1 MAENKITQAIYQL
14 KNEFVSHTGPLGRQ
28 VEKLVAEKWVRD
40 IEAAID
46 SVDAEVEDYPEAA
59 NGSSQE
65 VFSGHCVE
73 SAPEAFSEY
82 RRRLKEKRFP
92 SVAMAVHSLA
102 IGGGEI
108 FPIHLANCL
117 WDMGVPVILI
127 SCGMRPED
135 PKTRGLIEAELP
147 VLTLDSFTQLPWAID
162 HYRCDVV
169 HSHHAMIDLAVSEA
183 IRTGKI
189 KARQVITLHGMY
201 EALDAPRRKM
211 AAERVAETSSCF
223 AYIADKNLQPF
234 QEAGAG
240 IDSRF
245 AKLPNGLPEGYG
257 HAVSRSS
264 LGIEKEAFV
273 LCLVSRALWTKGWK
287 EAIDS
292 VKMANEFTGTYEIP
306 GTSAKLVQD
315 ARSIHL
321 ILVGDGEAYEKLK
334 KEKDPH
340 IHFVG
345 AQQDTRQYLAAS
357 DMGFLPSRYSGES
370 FPLALIDSFMC
381 GKPVIASRM
390 GEIPSMMMTKR
401 GTAGYLFSLT
411 DEGAVPVRRIAGAIY
426 KIASDPDIY
435 RKMCSCAK
443 IAAERY
449 DIRNVAGEYL
459 DLYRHVMDGAA
470 DATNTESPEKPDA
483 ERAEKPDVK
492 ILISCH
498 KPSAALRSDIFQP
511 IQVGAAL
518 ADRRFEGMLQDDKG
532 DNISHLN
539 RSYCEMTAQ
548 YWAWKNLKADYYGFF
563 HYRRYLSLSE
573 KHFREDRYGN
583 VYEPTL
589 SNDPKQQERLAKRYG
604 WTDDHIRSL
613 MRKYDIVTIEDRD
626 ADDRDGSVTVR
637 QQYAAAPYLFE
648 KDLNCLMDIIHE
660 KSPDYEKAATA
671 YLDGTRAYYCNMFIC
686 RADIFKDYCA
696 WAFPILTEFC
706 RRIDMSGYNTQQ
718 LRTPGHL
725 AERMWGIYYSKL
737 KETGKYRTK
746 EMQCVVFSDTE
757 NSQGT
762 KDSVILDSVKRTVH
776 AVLSRQRKNSV

>member
-46 SVDAEVEDYPEAA
+46 SVDAELEDYPEAA

-117 WDMGVPVILI
+117 WDMGAPVILI

-135 PKTRGLIEAELP
+135 PKTRGLFKAELP
-147 VLTLDSFTQLPWAID
+147 VLTLESYAQLPWAVD

-211 AAERVAETSSCF
+211 AAERVAGTSSCF

-234 QEAGAG
+234 QEAGVS

-245 AKLPNGLPEGYG
+245 AKLPNGLPEGVG
-257 HAVSRSS
+257 KPVSRSS
-264 LGIEKEAFV
+264 LGIEEEAFV

-306 GTSAKLVQD
+306 GTSAKLVRD
-315 ARSIHL
+315 ARPIHL

-381 GKPVIASRM
+381 GKPVIASRL
-390 GEIPSMMMTKR
+390 GEIPSMMTTKR

-411 DEGAVPVRRIAGAIY
+411 DEGAIPVRRIAGAIN

-435 RKMCSCAK
+435 RKMCFCAK

-449 DIRNVAGEYL
+449 DIRTVAREYL
-459 DLYRHVMDGAA
+459 NLYRHVMDGAA
-470 DATNTESPEKPDA
+470 DA
-483 ERAEKPDVK
+483 
-492 ILISCH
+492 
-498 KPSAALRSDIFQP
+498 
-511 IQVGAAL
+511 
-518 ADRRFEGMLQDDKG
+518 
-532 DNISHLN
+532 
-539 RSYCEMTAQ
+539 
-548 YWAWKNLKADYYGFF
+548 
-563 HYRRYLSLSE
+563 
-573 KHFREDRYGN
+573 
-583 VYEPTL
+583 
-589 SNDPKQQERLAKRYG
+589 
-604 WTDDHIRSL
+604 
-613 MRKYDIVTIEDRD
+613 
-626 ADDRDGSVTVR
+626 
-637 QQYAAAPYLFE
+637 
-648 KDLNCLMDIIHE
+648 
-660 KSPDYEKAATA
+660 
-671 YLDGTRAYYCNMFIC
+671 
-686 RADIFKDYCA
+686 
-696 WAFPILTEFC
+696 
-706 RRIDMSGYNTQQ
+706 
-718 LRTPGHL
+718 
-725 AERMWGIYYSKL
+725 
-737 KETGKYRTK
+737 
-746 EMQCVVFSDTE
+746 
-757 NSQGT
+757 
-762 KDSVILDSVKRTVH
+762 
-776 AVLSRQRKNSV
+776 